1 MRDALDTPEYQAR
14 LQRVPQLE
22 LQAPRMEEKHVVD
35 CLGGRTKRSY
45 LAMSEADWKRH
56 SFGGMLDAFA
66 PSFSEDYF
74 DWLDLL
80 DAVSRETLPFIMA
93 ELGAGYGRWL
103 VHGANLCRLVG
114 RPLGLLIACEAE
126 PTHYEWM
133 QEHFRDNGYSPSSH
147 RLLEAAVSDT
157 PGSLP
162 FYVGS
167 AASWYGQS
175 IAANR
180 IRYGRPRLPDM
191 GKLLRQ
197 LTGQERPMDSVRHVK
212 ALTLQ
217 DIIADVPRIDLM
229 HVDIQGAEYDV
240 LRSSIDLLNSKVDSI
255 HVGTHSPDVE
265 ATRGRD
271 MDALVQELLRE
282 AGWRQRTRVR
292 PGETIVRAGRNVTF
306 VDGVQSWENPRRM
319 GS

>member
-1 MRDALDTPEYQAR
+1 
-14 LQRVPQLE
+14 
-22 LQAPRMEEKHVVD
+22 
-35 CLGGRTKRSY
+35 
-45 LAMSEADWKRH
+45 
-56 SFGGMLDAFA
+56 
-66 PSFSEDYF
+66 
-74 DWLDLL
+74 
-80 DAVSRETLPFIMA
+80 
-93 ELGAGYGRWL
+93 
-103 VHGANLCRLVG
+103 
-114 RPLGLLIACEAE
+114 
-126 PTHYEWM
+126 
-133 QEHFRDNGYSPSSH
+133 
-147 RLLEAAVSDT
+147 
-157 PGSLP
+157 
-162 FYVGS
+162 
-167 AASWYGQS
+167 
-175 IAANR
+175 
-180 IRYGRPRLPDM
+180 
-191 GKLLRQ
+191 
-197 LTGQERPMDSVRHVK
+197 MDSVRHVK

-292 PGETIVRAGRNVTF
+292 PGETIVRAARNVTF